1 MRCINVCEY
10 SLNLRWGIRLSTFEV
25 PFNIGFKIGELKR
38 QAEIVDRFAKNTS
51 KQRPQLEVIHVF
63 DSLRYILHELELLN
77 ISEAL
82 LSEIRE
88 YLDELS
94 GGKYTAAIEE
104 GKEKTDEML
113 LARIKNSL
121 YNRIKSMNRN
131 MKQEEA
137 QKLALKL
144 SLWRDRISND
154 FTRL

>member
-1 MRCINVCEY
+1 M
-10 SLNLRWGIRLSTFEV
+10 SSFEI

-38 QAEIVDRFAKNTS
+38 QAEIVERYAKNPS
-51 KQRPQLEVIHVF
+51 KQRPSLEVIYVF

-77 ISEAL
+77 ISEAVL
-82 LSEIRE
+82 HEIGE
-88 YLDELS
+88 YLDDLS
-94 GGKYTAAIEE
+94 GGKYSAAMEE
-104 GKEKTDEML
+104 VKDKSDEMF

-121 YNRIKSMNRN
+121 YNRIKSMNRD

-137 QKLALKL
+137 QKLALNL

>member
-1 MRCINVCEY
+1 M
-10 SLNLRWGIRLSTFEV
+10 LSPKGLKVSSFEI

-38 QAEIVDRFAKNTS
+38 QAEIVERYAKNPS
-51 KQRPQLEVIHVF
+51 KQRPSLEVIYVF

-77 ISEAL
+77 ISEAVL
-82 LSEIRE
+82 HEIGE
-88 YLDELS
+88 YLDDLS
-94 GGKYTAAIEE
+94 GGKYSAAMEE
-104 GKEKTDEML
+104 VKDKSDEMF

-121 YNRIKSMNRN
+121 YNRIKSMNRD

-137 QKLALKL
+137 QKLALNL